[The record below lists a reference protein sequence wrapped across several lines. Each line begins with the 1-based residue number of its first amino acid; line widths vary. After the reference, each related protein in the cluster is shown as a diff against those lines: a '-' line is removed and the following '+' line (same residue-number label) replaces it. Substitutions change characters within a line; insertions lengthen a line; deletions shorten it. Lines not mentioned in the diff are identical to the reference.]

1 MEEST
6 IGLPGLLD
14 SDLADQIPL
23 SSSPGPTGY
32 AGLTNT
38 GTGEANGMM
47 LSEAIVSFREP
58 ARGSMFPPNAA
69 LDEADIML
77 GGRNTPNFISGK
89 TLTDDDLTIV
99 NFVRRGDI
107 GQGG

>member
-1 MEEST
+1 
-6 IGLPGLLD
+6 
-14 SDLADQIPL
+14 
-23 SSSPGPTGY
+23 
-32 AGLTNT
+32 
-38 GTGEANGMM
+38 MM

-89 TLTDDDLTIV
+89 TPFTDDDLTIV
-99 NFVRRGDI
+99 NFVRRATLGREVERETNLSHAAVFVRCF
-107 GQGG
+107 